1 MKRPAALVIGPH
13 RAEGGAGLQLNLLFG
28 SRLAEEFA
36 LFRFGAGSDDPGGAG
51 VVAVIRATLKAL
63 AVGAAVLVRGAAI
76 VHVNSA
82 LTSRTLLKDLA
93 CLAAAR
99 LCGARVVCQMHGGA
113 LPPRVLRG
121 RGVLRSF
128 LRSAL
133 ALADVIVV
141 STQMELRAYRK
152 SFGVAN
158 VVAIPPCLDRMPS
171 AARLP
176 RAPGSPLRLV
186 YVGELA
192 REKGLYETLH
202 GLRLARGYGV
212 AANFLIA
219 GSGPDEWGLRNLV
232 RELGLASQVAFIGP
246 VSGPKAARLLAES
259 DVMVLAS
266 HSEGMPHALLEA
278 MASGAAVIATRVGG
292 IPDVIVDGVHGLFV
306 PPYNPLAIARAIQRL
321 AGDRGLLDRM
331 TEACRRRVAGSFSA
345 ERLSGDFVRLYW
357 ELCGGRPVKALN
369 RS

>member
-28 SRLAEEFA
+28 SRLAEEFS
-36 LFRFGAGSDDPGGAG
+36 LLRFGAGGHDSGGAG
-51 VVAVIRATLKAL
+51 IVAAVRAAIKAL
-63 AVGAAVLVRGAAI
+63 ALGGAVLVRGAAI

-82 LTSRTLLKDLA
+82 LSSRSLVEDLA
-93 CLAAAR
+93 CVAAAKA
-99 LCGARVVCQMHGGA
+99 CGARVVCQMHGGT
-113 LPPRVLRG
+113 LPAQVLRG
-121 RGVLRSF
+121 RRLRRSF

-133 ALADVIVV
+133 ALADAVVV

-152 SFGVAN
+152 YLGVTHVA
-158 VVAIPPCLDRMPS
+158 AIPPCLG
-171 AARLP
+171 RLP
-176 RAPGSPLRLV
+176 AAGRARRAAGSPLRLV

-202 GLRLARGYGV
+202 GLRLARDCGV
-212 AANFLIA
+212 AANLVVA
-219 GSGPDEWGLRNLV
+219 GSGPDECGLRNLA
-232 RELGLASQVAFIGP
+232 RELGLAGQVAFGGP
-246 VSGPKAARLLAES
+246 VSGARAARLLAES

-266 HSEGMPHALLEA
+266 HSEGMPYALLEA

-292 IPDVIVDGVHGLFV
+292 VPDVIVDGVHGLFV

-321 AGDRGLLDRM
+321 AGDRTLLERM
-331 TEACRRRVAGSFSA
+331 TEACRRRVAGSFSS
-345 ERLSGDFVRLYW
+345 ERLADDFVRLYW
-357 ELCGGRPVKALN
+357 ELCGGRPMKALH